1 MARVVK
7 GRSKGQLAGI
17 VTAAFVIVSAFV
29 GYGVAQSTQVTQ
41 AEWAVYIGPGF
52 GPGLGQVLIF
62 LSNLRTVPRARLS
75 C

>member
-7 GRSKGQLAGI
+7 GRSKGQLAGM

-41 AEWAVYIGPGF
+41 AEWAVYMVQ
-52 GPGLGQVLIF
+52 GLGLDWNMPPQAGM
-62 LSNLRTVPRARLS
+62 SRN
-75 C
+75 